1 MRQTLLTILVLLAC
15 ASSLK
20 GQDMH
25 MMTAVGVTPQN
36 MHVNPAVVPERS
48 YLSLPLLGAVG
59 INVGTSLGYG
69 SFIKNGHIDGAKL
82 ARKADGK
89 AFRFEM
95 GLELFNVGVRLKH
108 GGLVSVSDRVR
119 ISSGSTYPAGLFAYL
134 FDNPVGYAGRFD
146 LSLRSNVM
154 AWNETALG
162 YHRKIGSN
170 FSVGGRV
177 KFIAGIAGLYTNSTR
192 FTIDKDVTGSLIRGE
207 VDITGGNLNLSGT
220 GDFVSPV
227 LNPGMAFD
235 IGGQWHSD
243 DGRWRVGIGLTDMG
257 FIKWSGRS
265 SSRICSTGDGSYRF
279 EGFGDFDSSLGSLS
293 FDNAIDSIYNDLL
306 KSVSLDTVAGYAHS
320 KAIPMTM
327 NMSGEYDLRGDSRHV
342 FSMNFLGTFGGSQ
355 TAYYVLTA
363 GYRYTSANGRFSAIA
378 ALSNKRV
385 DPLSVGVGLMANL
398 RRFQFYA
405 LSDFSISSLG
415 GGLGGLRSLSY
426 RAGMNFFWGKE
437 PEPKAEKTQRR
448 DGGQSSYYMDYVHDY
463 QIYDGDNV
471 NPSKIDFPGG
481 AARTDRKSRAS
492 KKRRQD
498 RNVIIFDRSFPDRA
512 VIIEGEDDVPAL

>member
-15 ASSLK
+15 ASSLR

-25 MMTAVGVTPQN
+25 LMTAVGVTPQN
-36 MHVNPAVVPERS
+36 MYVNPAVVPERS

-69 SFIKNGHIDGAKL
+69 SFIRNGEIDGAKL
-82 ARKADGK
+82 ARKVRGK
-89 AFRFEM
+89 AFRLEM
-95 GLELFNVGVRLKH
+95 GLDLLNVGVRTRH
-108 GGLVSVSDRVR
+108 GGLVSISDRVR
-119 ISSGSTYPAGLFAYL
+119 VSSGSTYPAGLFDYL
-134 FDNPVGYAGRFD
+134 FNNPLDYSGRFD
-146 LSLRSNVM
+146 LTLRSNVM

-162 YHRKIGSN
+162 YHRKVGRN

-177 KFIAGIAGLYTNSTR
+177 KFIAGLAQLSTNDTR
-192 FTIDKDVTGSLIRGE
+192 FTIDKDVAGSLIRGK
-207 VDITGGNLNLSGT
+207 VDITGGNIDLSSEN
-220 GDFVSPV
+220 DLVSVV

-235 IGGQWHSD
+235 IGAQWRSD
-243 DGRWRVGIGLTDMG
+243 DNRWRVGLGLTDMG

-265 SSRICSTGDGSYRF
+265 SSRIYSSGNGSYRF
-279 EGFGDFDSSLGSLS
+279 EGFGDLDSYIESSS
-293 FDNAIDSIYNDLL
+293 DNAIDSIYNDLL
-306 KSVSLDTVAGYAHS
+306 KSIDLDTVAGYAHT
-320 KAIPMTM
+320 KAMPMTM
-327 NMSGEYDLRGDSRHV
+327 NLSGEYDLRGDSRHV
-342 FSMNFLGTFGGSQ
+342 LSMNFLGTFGGSQ
-355 TAYYVLTA
+355 TAYYALTA

-405 LSDFSISSLG
+405 MSDFSISCIG

-437 PEPKAEKTQRR
+437 PEPKAESHKGR
-448 DGGQSSYYMDYVHDY
+448 DTGQSSYYMDYVHDY

-471 NPSKIDFPGG
+471 DPMKIDFPGS
-481 AARTDRKSRAS
+481 AARSDKKSRAG
-492 KKRRQD
+492 KKSRQD

-512 VIIEGEDDVPAL
+512 IDVEDDVPEL